1 MDIVTNYDIWGFVG
15 VGKTELV
22 FEFARQQMNK
32 RNVFFVRFQHLIRNT
47 IINMKFTDYQ
57 MENVQQL

>member
-1 MDIVTNYDIWGFVG
+1 MDIVTNYDIWGFGG

-32 RNVFFVRFQHLIRNT
+32 RNVFFVRLVLVY
-47 IINMKFTDYQ
+47 K
-57 MENVQQL
+57 